1 MRELQSVVIRHLK
14 TKRES
19 DRAVDLWNKLW
30 GAFERDGAE
39 AVADLLH
46 SLAEQPEVDEEN
58 EI

>member
-1 MRELQSVVIRHLK
+1 MRELPSVVIRHLK

-39 AVADLLH
+39 AATDLLH
-46 SLAEQPEVDEEN
+46 SLAELPEVDEEN
-58 EI
+58 ET